1 MTVEEILNGE
11 SKEVEYK
18 ENVPANTKKFTKT
31 AVAFANCAGGLLVFG
46 VENNTWKVTGIPKD
60 KVFEVADSISNAIVD
75 SCEPLIDFD
84 IKYQTIEEKTIII
97 VQVYPGKRR
106 PYYLKVDGKTEGV
119 YIRVPGST
127 RLADDYVIK
136 ELELEGVNRSYDRMI
151 AVGENVTEEEI
162 EKACDTMYKYA
173 LSRCLTP
180 EEKQNVKKVTKNQ
193 LLSWGLLQEQ
203 DGKMVPTNGYML
215 LNQNDLQEASVQCGV
230 FKGTTRA
237 TFVDKKEYGG
247 TLCEQ
252 IDEAYQFVLRN
263 IRMGA
268 EFGGLYRRD
277 VYELPIDSIR
287 ELIANAVSHRS
298 YLDPGKVQVA
308 LYDDRLEITSPGML
322 IGGLT
327 IEELKNGYSRPR
339 NRGIVSALAYMKV
352 VEQWGSGIPRLFEN
366 CKKAGLREPELIEMG
381 GCFRVNMYRN
391 TEIAKESM
399 NTATS
404 SEDTLQNDASNEGV
418 RDKFGINEGIRDK
431 FGINEEVRENY
442 GETAANILC
451 LMLEKP
457 ENTLDSIAN
466 TLGVTRRTVE
476 KQVKKL
482 KEVGIVSRV
491 GSNKSGSWKVDIK
504 EDRQL

>member
-1 MTVEEILNGE
+1 MSLIYHYCTL
-11 SKEVEYK
+11 
-18 ENVPANTKKFTKT
+18 
-31 AVAFANCAGGLLVFG
+31 
-46 VENNTWKVTGIPKD
+46 
-60 KVFEVADSISNAIVD
+60 DSFVQV
-75 SCEPLIDFD
+75 
-84 IKYQTIEEKTIII
+84 IKNKTI
-97 VQVYPGKRR
+97 
-106 PYYLKVDGKTEGV
+106 
-119 YIRVPGST
+119 
-127 RLADDYVIK
+127 
-136 ELELEGVNRSYDRMI
+136 RMSDLNKI
-151 AVGENVTEEEI
+151 
-162 EKACDTMYKYA
+162 
-173 LSRCLTP
+173 SRCLIP

-277 VYELPIDSIR
+277 VCELPIDSIR

-327 IEELKNGYSRPR
+327 IEELKNGYSQPR

-399 NTATS
+399 NTATF
-404 SEDTLQNDASNEGV
+404 SEDTLQNDASNEEV
-418 RDKFGINEGIRDK
+418 RDK

>member
-1 MTVEEILNGE
+1 MEEIKNIRISELKDFKNHPFHVQQDMELCALMKSIEDEGVIVPLLVGPNPDGE
-11 SKEVEYK
+11 GYEVIAGHRRKAAAQWAGLAE
-18 ENVPANTKKFTKT
+18 VPAVIREMDDNQ
-31 AVAFANCAGGLLVFG
+31 
-46 VENNTWKVTGIPKD
+46 
-60 KVFEVADSISNAIVD
+60 AIVAMVD
-75 SCEPLIDFD
+75 SNLQRENLKPS
-84 IKYQTIEEKTIII
+84 EKA
-97 VQVYPGKRR
+97 Y
-106 PYYLKVDGKTEGV
+106 
-119 YIRVPGST
+119 
-127 RLADDYVIK
+127 
-136 ELELEGVNRSYDRMI
+136 
-151 AVGENVTEEEI
+151 
-162 EKACDTMYKYA
+162 ACDTMYKYA

-308 LYDDRLEITSPGML
+308 LYDDRLEVTSPGML

-404 SEDTLQNDASNEGV
+404 SEDTLQNDASNEGGRDKFGINDEI
-418 RDKFGINEGIRDK
+418 RDKFGINEG
-431 FGINEEVRENY
+431 VRENY

-504 EDRQL
+504 EDR

>member
-1 MTVEEILNGE
+1 M
-11 SKEVEYK
+11 
-18 ENVPANTKKFTKT
+18 
-31 AVAFANCAGGLLVFG
+31 
-46 VENNTWKVTGIPKD
+46 
-60 KVFEVADSISNAIVD
+60 
-75 SCEPLIDFD
+75 
-84 IKYQTIEEKTIII
+84 
-97 VQVYPGKRR
+97 
-106 PYYLKVDGKTEGV
+106 
-119 YIRVPGST
+119 
-127 RLADDYVIK
+127 
-136 ELELEGVNRSYDRMI
+136 
-151 AVGENVTEEEI
+151 
-162 EKACDTMYKYA
+162 
-173 LSRCLTP
+173 
-180 EEKQNVKKVTKNQ
+180 
-193 LLSWGLLQEQ
+193 
-203 DGKMVPTNGYML
+203 
-215 LNQNDLQEASVQCGV
+215 
-230 FKGTTRA
+230 
-237 TFVDKKEYGG
+237 
-247 TLCEQ
+247 
-252 IDEAYQFVLRN
+252 
-263 IRMGA
+263 
-268 EFGGLYRRD
+268 
-277 VYELPIDSIR
+277 
-287 ELIANAVSHRS
+287 S

-366 CKKAGLREPELIEMG
+366 CEKAGLREPELIEMG

-404 SEDTLQNDASNEGV
+404 SEDTLQNDASNEKV
-418 RDKFGINEGIRDK
+418 RDK

-491 GSNKSGSWKVDIK
+491 GSNKSGSWQVDIK
-504 EDRQL
+504 E